1 MNDNDFLK
9 ELEEA
14 EEVLSKP
21 NPNLSHANNI
31 NTSNENENEKAMK
44 LLSEMFGIDMSTLSN
59 LNENQGEG
67 VEDNLNTE
75 DMKNFEREFKNTI
88 GNLFEN
94 MNIPNQQSQTKESN
108 SSSVPS
114 QEDLKDNP
122 FSKSYFEKSN
132 NNNFDMNEIGKLLSG
147 LTNLE
152 SFNEN
157 KDVNTS
163 STNNIHSDDQMKVLI
178 KELMTGL
185 ISANLLKEPLTEM
198 KNTVKDYLNNKQN
211 QLSNEKVM
219 KYEHMISLLSSLI
232 DDLNENNIN
241 MDKIVNTFCELNDS
255 TDFNDEIFQ
264 GIDSDLFKLLG
275 NKC

>member
-21 NPNLSHANNI
+21 NPNPNLSYNNI
-31 NTSNENENEKAMK
+31 NTSNENENENEKAMK
-44 LLSEMFGIDMSTLSN
+44 LLSEMLGIDMSTLSN
-59 LNENQGEG
+59 LNDNQGI
-67 VEDNLNTE
+67 EDNLNSE
-75 DMKNFEREFKNTI
+75 DMKNFEKEFKNTI

-94 MNIPNQQSQTKESN
+94 MNIPNQQSQTKESQ
-108 SSSVPS
+108 SSVPS
-114 QEDLKDNP
+114 QEDPKDNP
-122 FSKSYFEKSN
+122 FSKSYFDKSN

-157 KDVNTS
+157 KDINSNTADN
-163 STNNIHSDDQMKVLI
+163 TQSDDQMKVLI
-178 KELMTGL
+178 KELMNGL

-211 QLSNEKVM
+211 QLSNEKIQ

-232 DDLNENNIN
+232 NDLNENNVN
-241 MDKIVNTFCELNDS
+241 MDKIVNTFCELNDN

>member
-14 EEVLSKP
+14 EEVLSNPKQ
-21 NPNLSHANNI
+21 NPNQSNE
-31 NTSNENENEKAMK
+31 NENENEKAMK
-44 LLSEMFGIDMSTLSN
+44 LLSEMLGIDMSTLSN
-59 LNENQGEG
+59 LNNNQGI
-67 VEDNLNTE
+67 EDNLDNLDNLNSE
-75 DMKNFEREFKNTI
+75 DMKNFEKEFKNTI

-94 MNIPNQQSQTKESN
+94 MNIPNQQSQTKEN
-108 SSSVPS
+108 QSSTLPS

-122 FSKSYFEKSN
+122 FSKSYFDKN
-132 NNNFDMNEIGKLLSG
+132 KNNNFDMNEIGKLLSG

-157 KDVNTS
+157 KDITSNSANNTQ
-163 STNNIHSDDQMKVLI
+163 SDDQMKVLI

-185 ISANLLKEPLTEM
+185 ISANLLKDPLTEM
-198 KNTVKDYLNNKQN
+198 RNTVKDYLNNKQN
-211 QLSNEKVM
+211 QLSNEKIQ
-219 KYEHMISLLSSLI
+219 KYEHMISLLSCLI
-232 DDLNENNIN
+232 DDLNENNVN
-241 MDKIVNTFCELNDS
+241 MDKIVNTFCELNDN

-264 GIDSDLFKLLG
+264 GIDSDLFKLFG